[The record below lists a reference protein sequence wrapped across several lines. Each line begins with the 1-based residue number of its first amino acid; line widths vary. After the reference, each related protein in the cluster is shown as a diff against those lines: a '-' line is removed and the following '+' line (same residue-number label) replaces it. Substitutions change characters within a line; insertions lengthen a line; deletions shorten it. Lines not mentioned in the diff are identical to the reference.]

1 MLNKKA
7 IAAFAAAATLVSG
20 LAFAVPAAST
30 AFAAQSSTPTS
41 EHKTEP
47 GTPTVQPKVD
57 TTKEDAEFKAAQDL
71 ANQKAQNALLIKQL
85 ADGSV
90 KALQA
95 KVAKA
100 TGADKLK
107 LQGQLENAQKIA
119 NSLSE
124 LNDKATS
131 MVKAY
136 TQAATIRGE
145 VKTLEGKVAAA
156 QAKFDELAK
165 EQTGPAGSEAYNK
178 AAEEL
183 GKLQKQLKSKKNLLT
198 AANKGVT
205 KAEETLV
212 KQETKV
218 QEVQNPKKQDPQT
231 PPVVPTPTPKVD
243 TTKEDA
249 EFKAAQDLANQKAQ
263 NALLLKQMAEG
274 SVKALQAKVAK
285 ATGADKLKL
294 QGQLENAQ
302 KIANSLSELNDKAT
316 SMVKAYTQAATIR
329 GEVKTLE
336 GKVAA
341 AQAKFDEL
349 AKEQTGPAGS
359 EAYNKAAEE
368 LGKLQKQ
375 LKSKKNLLTAANKGV
390 TKAEETLVKQET
402 KVQEVQNPKK
412 EEPKTPTISEILSTI
427 DGEKA
432 ADYKLAPADVSEL
445 VGEKKNTDPV
455 VPPAPKPVTPVTPAP
470 KPVTPVNPVT
480 PTPKP
485 VTPEPKPVDPKPV
498 TPVTPHH
505 DNPSV
510 TPSVTPTPS
519 TPSDETPS
527 SDDTTPSSSSTSSVT
542 TPSASTPAPAAS
554 SPSAASAPASA
565 HAGVPAAPASV
576 ADLLPELKGMITVGT
591 NNVAVAGAV
600 NRVTLSISNQAFL
613 DRLNRDGSA
622 KAYAFIYSSPRLLKG
637 AEGTDYVTVRL
648 VNGKPQFDAMF
659 PAGYSGKHTVVLVD
673 EQGNQLGWTDIT
685 VKNGTATQGEGL
697 PNSGVGIA
705 LIALTASVLA
715 GAGATFR
722 KIRR

>member
-20 LAFAVPAAST
+20 LALAVPVAAT
-30 AFAAQSSTPTS
+30 AFAEQSTQTPPAPKVDTTKEDKEFKAAQDLASQKAQNALLMKQLADGSVKILTEKVDKATGAEKTKLQEQLENAQKIANSLSELNDKATSMVKAYTQAATIRGEVKTLEGNVAAAQAKFDELAKEQTGPAGSEAYNKAAEELGKLQKQLTSKKNLLEKANKGVTKAEETLVKRETKVQEVQNPKKQDPQTPPVVPTPT
-41 EHKTEP
+41 
-47 GTPTVQPKVD
+47 PKVD

-71 ANQKAQNALLIKQL
+71 ANQKAQNALLLKQM
-85 ADGSV
+85 AEGSV

-100 TGADKLK
+100 TGAEKTK
-107 LQGQLENAQKIA
+107 LQEQLENAQKIA

-205 KAEETLV
+205 KAEEL
-212 KQETKV
+212 
-218 QEVQNPKKQDPQT
+218 
-231 PPVVPTPTPKVD
+231 
-243 TTKEDA
+243 
-249 EFKAAQDLANQKAQ
+249 
-263 NALLLKQMAEG
+263 
-274 SVKALQAKVAK
+274 
-285 ATGADKLKL
+285 
-294 QGQLENAQ
+294 
-302 KIANSLSELNDKAT
+302 
-316 SMVKAYTQAATIR
+316 
-329 GEVKTLE
+329 
-336 GKVAA
+336 
-341 AQAKFDEL
+341 
-349 AKEQTGPAGS
+349 
-359 EAYNKAAEE
+359 
-368 LGKLQKQ
+368 
-375 LKSKKNLLTAANKGV
+375 
-390 TKAEETLVKQET
+390 LVKQET

-412 EEPKTPTISEILSTI
+412 EEPQAPKFNVHDALAQVNGDTV
-427 DGEKA
+427 
-432 ADYKLAPADVSEL
+432 ADYKLTPADVSEL

-455 VPPAPKPVTPVTPAP
+455 VPPAPKPVTP
-470 KPVTPVNPVT
+470 
-480 PTPKP
+480 
-485 VTPEPKPVDPKPV
+485 EPKPV

-527 SDDTTPSSSSTSSVT
+527 SDDTTPSSSSTPSVT

-554 SPSAASAPASA
+554 SPSAASAPASAPAPTSTAAPAPASAPASA

>member
-20 LAFAVPAAST
+20 LALAVPVAAT
-30 AFAAQSSTPTS
+30 AFAEQSTQTP
-41 EHKTEP
+41 P
-47 GTPTVQPKVD
+47 APKVD
-57 TTKEDAEFKAAQDL
+57 TTKEDKEFKAAQDL
-71 ANQKAQNALLIKQL
+71 ASQKAQNALLMKQL

-90 KALQA
+90 KILTE
-95 KVAKA
+95 KVDKA
-100 TGADKLK
+100 TGAEKTK
-107 LQGQLENAQKIA
+107 LQEQLENAQKIA

-145 VKTLEGKVAAA
+145 VKTLEGNVAAA

-183 GKLQKQLKSKKNLLT
+183 GKLQKQLTSKKNLLEK
-198 AANKGVT
+198 ANKGVT

-212 KQETKV
+212 KRETKV

-285 ATGADKLKL
+285 ATGAEKTKL
-294 QGQLENAQ
+294 QEQLENAQ

-336 GKVAA
+336 GNVAA

-390 TKAEETLVKQET
+390 TKAEELLVKQET

-412 EEPKTPTISEILSTI
+412 EEPQAPKFNVHDALAQVNGDTV
-427 DGEKA
+427 
-432 ADYKLAPADVSEL
+432 ADYKLTPADVSEL

-485 VTPEPKPVDPKPV
+485 VTPVTPVTPAPKPV

-527 SDDTTPSSSSTSSVT
+527 SDDTTPSSSSTTSVT

>member
-1 MLNKKA
+1 MLNKKV
-7 IAAFAAAATLVSG
+7 IAGIATASIVAACGFGSFAFAEE
-20 LAFAVPAAST
+20 VPNNPPKPAPVT
-30 AFAAQSSTPTS
+30 TPTVKPEDDIYGS
-41 EHKTEP
+41 GSEWDQLQNTENEYENYYDQTYNTDTKYNGSDKPLPKFDPHMFDEDHDQNGNDTKPEIPANPDEHKTDPQTPPAPEPKTQTPDISTILGGLGEGDVENNFGKLHPTVGNEPETPANPDEHKTEP
-47 GTPTVQPKVD
+47 VTPPAPEPKVD

-71 ANQKAQNALLIKQL
+71 ANQKAQNALLMKQM
-85 ADGSV
+85 AEGSV

-95 KVAKA
+95 KVDKA
-100 TGADKLK
+100 TGAEKTK
-107 LQGQLENAQKIA
+107 LQEQLENAQKIA
-119 NSLSE
+119 NSFNE

-131 MVKAY
+131 VAKAY

-145 VKTLEGKVAAA
+145 VKALEGQVATA
-156 QAKFDELAK
+156 QAKFDALAK
-165 EQTGPAGSEAYNK
+165 QQTGPAGSPEYDK

-183 GKLQKQLKSKKNLLT
+183 GKLQKQLQSKKNLLK

-205 KAEETLV
+205 KAEELLV

-218 QEVQNPKKQDPQT
+218 QEVQNPKKQDPQ
-231 PPVVPTPTPKVD
+231 
-243 TTKEDA
+243 
-249 EFKAAQDLANQKAQ
+249 
-263 NALLLKQMAEG
+263 
-274 SVKALQAKVAK
+274 
-285 ATGADKLKL
+285 
-294 QGQLENAQ
+294 
-302 KIANSLSELNDKAT
+302 
-316 SMVKAYTQAATIR
+316 
-329 GEVKTLE
+329 
-336 GKVAA
+336 
-341 AQAKFDEL
+341 
-349 AKEQTGPAGS
+349 
-359 EAYNKAAEE
+359 
-368 LGKLQKQ
+368 
-375 LKSKKNLLTAANKGV
+375 
-390 TKAEETLVKQET
+390 
-402 KVQEVQNPKK
+402 
-412 EEPKTPTISEILSTI
+412 TPTISEILSTI

-455 VPPAPKPVTPVTPAP
+455 VPPAPKPVTPV
-470 KPVTPVNPVT
+470 NSVT

-519 TPSDETPS
+519 APSDETPS
-527 SDDTTPSSSSTSSVT
+527 SDDTTPSSSSTPSVT

-554 SPSAASAPASA
+554 SPSAASAPASAPAPTSTAAPAPASAPASA

>member
-1 MLNKKA
+1 MYSCDCSLRTLIREKEEERKIMLNKKA

-20 LAFAVPAAST
+20 LALAVPAAST
-30 AFAAQSSTPTS
+30 AFAEQQPSTPTP
-41 EHKTEP
+41 EHKTDP
-47 GTPTVQPKVD
+47 QTPPAPTPKVD

-71 ANQKAQNALLIKQL
+71 ANQKAQNALLMKQL

-90 KALQA
+90 KILTE
-95 KVAKA
+95 KVDKA
-100 TGADKLK
+100 TGAEKTK
-107 LQGQLENAQKIA
+107 LQEQLENAQKIA

-131 MVKAY
+131 VAKAY

-145 VKTLEGKVAAA
+145 VKTLEGQIATA
-156 QAKFDELAK
+156 QAKFDALAK
-165 EQTGPAGSEAYNK
+165 QQTGPSGSEAYNK

-183 GKLQKQLKSKKNLLT
+183 GKLQEQLKSKKNLLEK
-198 AANKGVT
+198 ANKGVT

-218 QEVQNPKKQDPQT
+218 QEVQNPKKEEPKPVT
-231 PPVVPTPTPKVD
+231 PVNPVNPVTPEPKVD

-274 SVKALQAKVAK
+274 SVKALQAKVDK
-285 ATGADKLKL
+285 ATGAEKTKL
-294 QGQLENAQ
+294 QEQLENAQ

-316 SMVKAYTQAATIR
+316 SVVKAYTQAATIR

-336 GKVAA
+336 GQVAT
-341 AQAKFDEL
+341 AQAEFDKL
-349 AKEQTGPAGS
+349 AKEQTGPSGS
-359 EAYNKAAEE
+359 EAYNNAAEK

-375 LKSKKNLLTAANKGV
+375 LTSKKNLLEKANKGV
-390 TKAEETLVKQET
+390 TKAEETLVKQAT

-412 EEPKTPTISEILSTI
+412 E
-427 DGEKA
+427 D
-432 ADYKLAPADVSEL
+432 
-445 VGEKKNTDPV
+445 
-455 VPPAPKPVTPVTPAP
+455 P

-480 PTPKP
+480 PT
-485 VTPEPKPVDPKPV
+485 PKPVDPKPV

-519 TPSDETPS
+519 TPSDDTPS
-527 SDDTTPSSSSTSSVT
+527 SDESTPSSTPSVT
-542 TPSASTPAPAAS
+542 TPSASTPAGAS
-554 SPSAASAPASA
+554 QSAPSAAPA
-565 HAGVPAAPASV
+565 AGVPAAPASV
-576 ADLLPELKGMITVGT
+576 ADLLPALKGMITAGA
-591 NNVAVAGAV
+591 NNVVVAGAV
-600 NRVTLSISNQAFL
+600 NRVTLNISNQAFL
-613 DRLNRDGSA
+613 DRLSRDGSA

-637 AEGTDYVTVRL
+637 ADGANYVTVRL

-685 VKNGTATQGEGL
+685 VKSGVSGL
-697 PNSGVGIA
+697 PNSGVGV
-705 LIALTASVLA
+705 ALTALAASVLA
-715 GAGATFR
+715 GAGAAFR
-722 KIRR
+722 KIRH